1 MRSAPSYLA
10 ATIVAPHLHTYFEE
24 QQELGRKGGVRILAH
39 KPELEVIESMID
51 IAFWISLQKEEGY
64 NPKISFALMEPHQT
78 SNALVF
84 AQRIRLTSKN
94 IVKISPA
101 VFQAGVHL
109 GVWHEDNSLYV
120 WGISHTLPSA
130 CFVVQV
136 LEPGLLVVKH
146 PRVEGFGKFIN
157 VAILKGDEIKLVDKT
172 KGFLG
177 STSPVFN
184 SLSGSNK
191 PGSSEET
198 VNILIEL
205 SAAMRKHG
213 RGGLVLVV
221 PTDSDNWKE
230 SIVMPMNYQV
240 DPPYRVISEL
250 MQASERTKNTAD
262 WKDSLL
268 RAIEIIGGFTAI
280 DGATIIT
287 QKRELIAYGAKVT
300 RAEKSKPV
308 SKMMVSESV
317 SDAEPTV
324 AHPSVVGG
332 TRHLAGAQFV
342 FDQRDSLALVASQ
355 DGRFTIYVWSDELKM
370 VHAHRIDSLLM

>member
-1 MRSAPSYLA
+1 
-10 ATIVAPHLHTYFEE
+10 
-24 QQELGRKGGVRILAH
+24 
-39 KPELEVIESMID
+39 
-51 IAFWISLQKEEGY
+51 
-64 NPKISFALMEPHQT
+64 
-78 SNALVF
+78 
-84 AQRIRLTSKN
+84 
-94 IVKISPA
+94 
-101 VFQAGVHL
+101 
-109 GVWHEDNSLYV
+109 
-120 WGISHTLPSA
+120 
-130 CFVVQV
+130 
-136 LEPGLLVVKH
+136 
-146 PRVEGFGKFIN
+146 
-157 VAILKGDEIKLVDKT
+157 
-172 KGFLG
+172 
-177 STSPVFN
+177 
-184 SLSGSNK
+184 
-191 PGSSEET
+191 
-198 VNILIEL
+198 
-205 SAAMRKHG
+205 
-213 RGGLVLVV
+213 
-221 PTDSDNWKE
+221 TDSDNWKE

-240 DPPYRVISEL
+240 DPPYTVISEL
-250 MQASERTKNTAD
+250 MQASEKTKNTAD